1 MLIQA
6 MSGLEYLQAIR
17 DGRAEHPSIA
27 DTMNMRFAEIESG
40 KVMFL
45 AHADE
50 RHLNPAG
57 GVHGGFIA
65 TILDSVTGCAVHSML
80 EAGVAFG
87 TIDLAV
93 KMMRPI
99 PLHTELFAYGN
110 IINLSRSLGVS
121 DGCIRDAEGKIYAHA
136 TTTCMIIRDR

>member
-1 MLIQA
+1 MSIADL
-6 MSGLEYLQAIR
+6 SGLEYLQAIR
-17 DGRAEHPSIA
+17 DGREKHPSIA
-27 DTMNMRFAEIESG
+27 ETMNMQFAEIDAG

-45 AHADE
+45 THADE
-50 RHLNPAG
+50 RHLNPMG

-80 EAGVAFG
+80 EAGVGFG

-99 PLHTELFAYGN
+99 PINTELFAYGN

-121 DGCIRDAEGKIYAHA
+121 DGSIRDASGKIYAHA

>member
-1 MLIQA
+1 MPIDT
-6 MSGLEYLQAIR
+6 MSGLEVLQAIR
-17 DGRAEHPSIA
+17 DGDIAHPSIA
-27 DTMNMRFAEIESG
+27 ETMNMKFAEVDSG

-57 GVHGGFIA
+57 GVHGGFAA

-80 EAGVAFG
+80 EKGVPFG

-99 PLHTELFAYGN
+99 PIGVQLFAEGKLIN
-110 IINLSRSLGVS
+110 ISRSLGVS
-121 DGCIRDAEGKIYAHA
+121 EGSIRDEAGKIYAHA
-136 TTTCMIIRDR
+136 TCTCMIIRDR